1 MHIPRLNVSSRPIS
15 ISRANFHNF
24 HQFITLLPI
33 STISTIFI
41 FYPNFESLFLTSTSS
56 AMFLS
61 SLEYTCVLAICSKVA
76 PITRFN
82 QRSVHRIRGN
92 RCQHHPN
99 PFLQRSFLP
108 FFSNWLFARNNGQ
121 PSRPSLFYQRLTRFV
136 SFTLIYLFFLHPV
149 SLLILRRLEK
159 GRRNGEGSFFASIF
173 FFFFLFEVEE
183 RFVNEDR

>member
-99 PFLQRSFLP
+99 PFPQRSSLSFLIG
-108 FFSNWLFARNNGQ
+108 SLLVTTASQ
-121 PSRPSLFYQRLTRFV
+121 VDLSLFYQRLTRFV

>member
-1 MHIPRLNVSSRPIS
+1 M
-15 ISRANFHNF
+15 
-24 HQFITLLPI
+24 QI
-33 STISTIFI
+33 STISTNSSPSSQYLHDIYILSQFRI
-41 FYPNFESLFLTSTSS
+41 SLFNVNFIRHVS
-56 AMFLS
+56 S

-76 PITRFN
+76 PIIRFN

-173 FFFFLFEVEE
+173 FFFFFLFEVEE